1 MEIMYAPTYQAARQV
16 AEQIEAHFLK
26 HRRLAQ
32 DAKED
37 CVATVPNSCTIEKIV
52 DTAFWASLSREE
64 GNATRISLAF
74 MRPVQTSNPLIF
86 EQPLPFNAKV
96 LAKLAPGVERAG
108 IHVGIWEQDGELV
121 VWGTTTAVPN
131 LCFVVDVSEPGLLV
145 IKHRRITGLGK
156 FTNVAVLKGDQVKVI
171 DEDSGLQPDTPAIL
185 TALLGIDASPLWNNT
200 VNVLIQMAVSMRAH
214 KHGGALLVVPSQSS
228 GWEDSIIHPLQY
240 QVAPAFG
247 GIAELIRKDNT
258 LVSELFWQNAIRREV
273 ENLSGLTAVD
283 GATLINENMELL
295 AFGAKITRAPYS
307 TIVEKVMFSEP
318 VVDGHSVEV
327 LASAL
332 GGTRHFSAAQFVH
345 DQHDALAL
353 VASQDGYFTVF
364 SWSTLLEMVQAHRI
378 DTLLL

>member
-1 MEIMYAPTYQAARQV
+1 MELMHAPTYQAARQV
-16 AEQIEAHFLK
+16 AEQIEIHFIK

-37 CVATVPNSCTIEKIV
+37 CVAPAPNAFVIEKII
-52 DTAFWASLSREE
+52 DTAFWASLNREE
-64 GNATRISLAF
+64 GNDTRISLAF
-74 MRPVQTSNPLIF
+74 MLPSQTSNPLLF
-86 EQPLPFNAKV
+86 EEPLPFTSKV
-96 LAKLAPGVERAG
+96 LTKLAPGVERSG
-108 IHVGIWEQDGELV
+108 IHVGVWYEDGELCI
-121 VWGTTTAVPN
+121 WGTTTSVPN

-156 FTNVAVLKGDQVKVI
+156 FTNVAVLRGDQVKII
-171 DEDSGLQPDTPAIL
+171 DEDSGMQPDTPAML
-185 TALLGIDASPLWNNT
+185 TALLGIDASPLWNNG

-214 KHGGALLVVPSQSS
+214 RHGGTLLVVPNASDK
-228 GWEDSIIHPLQY
+228 WRESIIHPMQY
-240 QVAPAFG
+240 PVAPAFG

-283 GATLINENMELL
+283 GATVINEDMELI
-295 AFGAKITRAPYS
+295 AFGVKTSRAKNA
-307 TIVEKVMFSEP
+307 TIVEKVLMSEP
-318 VVDGHSVEV
+318 VVGGHSVE
-327 LASAL
+327 LHASAI

-353 VASQDGYFTVF
+353 VASQDGYFTIF
-364 SWSTLLEMVQAHRI
+364 SWSPARQVVQAHRI